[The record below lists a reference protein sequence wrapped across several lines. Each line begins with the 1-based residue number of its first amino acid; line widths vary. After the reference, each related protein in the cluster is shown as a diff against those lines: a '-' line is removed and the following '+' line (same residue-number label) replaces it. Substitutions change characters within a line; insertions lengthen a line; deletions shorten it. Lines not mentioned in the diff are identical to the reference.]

1 MTQPRQPSGTPAGG
15 ELATKPHSEADL
27 GVALISD
34 KYRNDIAA
42 VQADPIAIEMAAEI
56 PDGTE
61 PDFLLALREYQR
73 RGGTHGNTHMGAV
86 AAAIR
91 NLRADT
97 ADDTPDS

>member
-73 RGGTHGNTHMGAV
+73 LVRLARLGTV